1 MSYPARKGL
10 SARIEAAALL
20 AAPAL
25 ILITPLV
32 TFLRHHGYDLLAHE
46 AILCIVALSAVG
58 LVIGVLSAIRPLV
71 VGPIVLF
78 AMTIP
83 WIVEPAATVIL
94 SAAEAFLGPN
104 EARSSGPSLATR
116 LSYGAIGLVGLVLFA
131 LFWMLRRHVGVVASV
146 AFSVMLVVAAF
157 STNGRPMKSAVTIA
171 DPQPLRADLPPVV
184 HLVLD
189 EHIGIAGIPEDIDG
203 AGELK
208 RKLIDFYRRHGFRL
222 YSRAFSHYWNTTDAL
237 SNLLNGAAASRFLM
251 HVDRDNSQRLSMN
264 RWFAALRERGYQ
276 IEVLQT
282 DHLDFCAA
290 GVVGICTTYL
300 ANSIGGLQRDTR
312 VRPATAAL
320 IIMYAHLSRSRYY
333 RIAGLAYERAIH
345 EPATQIGIDLPT
357 WRWDRLVVGPLVATR
372 AIDDLAGAVRR
383 APNGRAFFAHVMLPH
398 NSYMFDRTCAVED
411 NALRWSDRSNSLRRP
426 LAPNDVEARSAR
438 YGRYLEQ
445 VACTYEFIDKVM
457 RALDDTGALDRA
469 VVLIHGDHGSRIG
482 IRDPLA
488 SWGDRVSQRDILDFY
503 SALYAIRAPDAE
515 PGVSDEIV
523 SIQALFAEQM
533 LNHRPS
539 PRSDR
544 VYLPPVDARP
554 LAPLSARSIAFEPD
568 PTRPA
573 TAESIDP
580 GRAVGPS
587 R

>member
-1 MSYPARKGL
+1 MNRPARNDL

-46 AILCIVALSAVG
+46 VILCIAALSVVG

-208 RKLIDFYRRHGFRL
+208 RDITAFYERYGFRL
-222 YSRAFSHYWNTTDAL
+222 YPNAFSHYWNTEDSLA
-237 SNLLNGAAASRFLM
+237 NLLNGTLSPLM
-251 HVDRDNSQRLSMN
+251 H
-264 RWFAALRERGYQ
+264 A
-276 IEVLQT
+276 
-282 DHLDFCAA
+282 
-290 GVVGICTTYL
+290 
-300 ANSIGGLQRDTR
+300 
-312 VRPATAAL
+312 
-320 IIMYAHLSRSRYY
+320 
-333 RIAGLAYERAIH
+333 
-345 EPATQIGIDLPT
+345 
-357 WRWDRLVVGPLVATR
+357 
-372 AIDDLAGAVRR
+372 
-383 APNGRAFFAHVMLPH
+383 
-398 NSYMFDRTCAVED
+398 
-411 NALRWSDRSNSLRRP
+411 
-426 LAPNDVEARSAR
+426 
-438 YGRYLEQ
+438 
-445 VACTYEFIDKVM
+445 
-457 RALDDTGALDRA
+457 
-469 VVLIHGDHGSRIG
+469 
-482 IRDPLA
+482 
-488 SWGDRVSQRDILDFY
+488 
-503 SALYAIRAPDAE
+503 
-515 PGVSDEIV
+515 
-523 SIQALFAEQM
+523 
-533 LNHRPS
+533 
-539 PRSDR
+539 
-544 VYLPPVDARP
+544 
-554 LAPLSARSIAFEPD
+554 
-568 PTRPA
+568 
-573 TAESIDP
+573 
-580 GRAVGPS
+580 
-587 R
+587 